1 MSEII
6 LEHVTKIYPNGVAA
20 VRDFSLTV
28 APGEMVTLVGPSGC
42 GKTTTLRLIA
52 GLEQPTSGSIQL
64 AGRPANAL
72 APRDRNVALVFQ
84 KHNVYPHLTVRANLA
99 FGLRLAHPAG
109 RLTRWLARLRPG
121 RLADLRRWDQVI
133 ADRVSEAAAILRL
146 EGVLDRLPAQLSG
159 GQQQRVALGR
169 ALVRRPAVWL
179 LDEPLS
185 NLDISLRAEL
195 RRQLHLLHRQVKAT
209 MIYVTHDQLEAM
221 TLGQRLVVMSE
232 GIVQQV
238 GPPEEVYGRPRNRLV
253 AGFIGWPPMN
263 FVAGRLQNGEGRL
276 WFTADGRRLP
286 LPGERFRTGR
296 LSDGQ
301 AVTLGIRPEHLEVP
315 AREGTE
321 AALAMQLTLVEPLGG
336 DALATFQDGAWRVT
350 ARVDRRQVDADGQ
363 TIEVGFPMSEAH
375 LFDDATGLTLGTGGP
390 AG

>member
-6 LEHVTKIYPNGVAA
+6 LEHVTKVYPNGVAA
-20 VRDFSLTV
+20 IRDLSLTV
-28 APGEMVTLVGPSGC
+28 APGEMITLVGPSGC

-52 GLEQPTSGSIQL
+52 GLEQPTSGRIRL
-64 AGRPANAL
+64 GGRPANAL
-72 APRDRNVALVFQ
+72 PPRDRNVALVFQ
-84 KHNVYPHLTVRANLA
+84 KHNLYPHLTVRANLA

-109 RLTRWLARLRPG
+109 WLARWLARLRPG
-121 RLADLRRWDQVI
+121 QLAELRRWDQVI
-133 ADRVSEAAAILRL
+133 ADRVSEAAGMLDL
-146 EGVLDRLPAQLSG
+146 GDVLDRLPAQLSG

-185 NLDISLRAEL
+185 NLDVPLRAEL

-232 GIVQQV
+232 GVVQQV

-263 FVAGRLQNGEGRL
+263 FVAGRLQSEDGRL

-286 LPGERFRTGR
+286 LAREWSGAHDR
-296 LSDGQ
+296 
-301 AVTLGIRPEHLEVP
+301 AVTLGVRPEHLEVP

-321 AALAMQLTLVEPLGG
+321 AVLTMPLALVEPLGG

-350 ARVDRRQVDADGQ
+350 ARVDRRQVGADGQ
-363 TIEVGFPMSEAH
+363 MIQVGFPMSQAH
-375 LFDDATGLTLGTGGP
+375 LFDDATGLALGMGGP